1 MIGRSPCLI
10 PKRRQHQSRKYLID
24 ALMAAMERYFDSHT
38 RRRFRDYDNLEL
50 KQILDAVGVWLL
62 TDDGGLLC
70 DAYHTTEL
78 DDTDCTRMFIME
90 KSRFP
95 AWLAERGMGTQDIAG
110 I

>member
-1 MIGRSPCLI
+1 
-10 PKRRQHQSRKYLID
+10 
-24 ALMAAMERYFDSHT
+24 MAAMVQYFDAHT
-38 RRRFRDYDNLEL
+38 HRRFRNCVACFCHVYHKDDPEHRVWNYDNLEL

-78 DDTDCTRMFIME
+78 DDTDCARMFIME
-90 KSRFP
+90 KFRLP
-95 AWLAERGMGTQDIAG
+95 AWLAERGMGAQDIEG